1 MQSNRAGYRGYIAS
15 RPVRGDRAPQNVQN
29 LVIRDYAQRNKLTY
43 LLSATEFSPPGCYIV
58 LEDVLQELSAIE
70 GLICYSLFML
80 PQERG
85 ARRRVYDRVLTSG
98 AELHAALENLKL
110 ADESD
115 IQRIEDIWMVDR
127 LLPDCLSPL
136 ALG

>member
-1 MQSNRAGYRGYIAS
+1 MQSNRSGYRGYIAS
-15 RPVRGDRAPQNVQN
+15 RPIRGDRTPQNVQN

-43 LLSATEFSPPGCYIV
+43 LLSATEFSPAGCHIV

-80 PQERG
+80 PQERT
-85 ARRRVYDRVLTSG
+85 ARLRVYDRVLASG
-98 AELHAALENLKL
+98 GELHAALENLKL
-110 ADESD
+110 ADEND
-115 IQRIEDIWMVDR
+115 VARIEDIWMVDR
-127 LLPDCLSPL
+127 LLPDCLPPK